1 MTLKLI
7 GTLIS
12 WYKVV
17 RIDIKIVDMSRP
29 VIIVAMTPDGGI
41 SLDGKI
47 PWNCP
52 SDMQHFKNTTTGHT
66 VLMGRKTWVSLPVKP
81 LPNRRNIVV
90 SRHSID
96 GITTVSMYNREILDK
111 ILKECEERK
120 ETLYIIGGKEIYEK
134 TVEIFPQCDLLLTLI
149 TDDTLFP
156 EHPKCD
162 LFLWPWLAKRAQY
175 LVHSSSYIAP
185 DVPQNIDYT
194 KYNPCLEKIYTL
206 GKLGTRGGCNT
217 GVNAYLIRGTYQEE
231 SPERQVQDL
240 IYKIVSQGDPRVDRT
255 GVGTLSLFGAQ
266 IDIDISERFPLMTV
280 RKTFFKGIFEELLW
294 FLRGI
299 PDSKIL
305 EDRKVNV
312 WKGNSS
318 SEYQSKY
325 KLDLVE
331 GDCGPHYPHQWRHW
345 GAPYPKITLEQRFV
359 ESVEER
365 RKTSNIG
372 ELGGIDQVANV
383 IHLLKTDP
391 ASRRMIIS
399 GWNVSDLKQMG
410 LPPCHCFYQFGVHKG
425 RLNVHFF
432 QRSSD
437 TVLALHWNIS
447 SAALFVYLLG
457 SIVGIPPGRVIM
469 SISDAHIY
477 NNHRANVDEILSR
490 RPYRYPKLEILNKR
504 EKIEDYQFTDVKLS
518 EYQSYPS
525 VDLPMNA

>member
-1 MTLKLI
+1 
-7 GTLIS
+7 
-12 WYKVV
+12 
-17 RIDIKIVDMSRP
+17 MSRP

-41 SLDGKI
+41 SLEGKI
-47 PWNCP
+47 PWKCP
-52 SDMQHFKNTTTGHT
+52 ADVQHFKNMTVDHC
-66 VLMGRKTWVSLPVKP
+66 VLMGRKTWASLPVRP
-81 LPNRRNIVV
+81 LPNRRNVV
-90 SRHSID
+90 LSRHPIEEV
-96 GITTVSMYNREILDK
+96 TTVAMYNREALDK
-111 ILKECEERK
+111 LLKECDERK
-120 ETLYIIGGKEIYEK
+120 QTLFIIGGKEIYEK
-134 TVEIFPQCDLLLTLI
+134 TVEIYPQCELLLTLI

-175 LVHSSSYIAP
+175 LVHASNYIRP

-194 KYNPCLEKIYTL
+194 KYNPRLEKGYTFDRSKS
-206 GKLGTRGGCNT
+206 GIS
-217 GVNAYLIRGTYQEE
+217 AYLIHGTYEEE

-240 IYKIVSQGDPRVDRT
+240 IYRIAKDGDPRVDRT

-280 RKTFFKGIFEELLW
+280 RKTFFKGIFEELMW

-305 EDRKVNV
+305 EDKKINV

-318 SEYQSKY
+318 REYQAKY
-325 KLDLVE
+325 NLDLVE

-345 GAPYPKITLEQRFV
+345 GAPYPKITPEQRLV

-365 RKTSNIG
+365 RKTSNVG

-399 GWNVSDLKQMG
+399 GWNVSDIKQMG
-410 LPPCHCFYQFGVHKG
+410 LPPCHCFYQFGVHKSK
-425 RLNVHFF
+425 LNVHFF

-477 NNHRANVDEILSR
+477 NNHIQHVNKILSR
-490 RPYRYPKLEILNKR
+490 RPYKYPRLEIVNKR
-504 EKIEDYQFTDVKLS
+504 EKIEDYQFSDVKLL
-518 EYQSYPS
+518 EYMSYPS
-525 VDLPMNA
+525 IDLPMNA